1 MKKGFLLWAALLSAF
16 IGFAQIADPV
26 EWSGESRALGN
37 DRYEIVLTAQVEP
50 GWHIYDQGPYPDGPN
65 ATAFT
70 YSVGSGKL
78 IGQTT
83 PARKSVVKDDPVFGM
98 PIGTYAGEISFVQ
111 RVEAPAG
118 TTVTAIVEYMA
129 CNADNCLPPTDAE
142 FTFTLGKA
150 GTAALAATVPE
161 EGAVSDTSGTVATV
175 SADDGPLVAPGQGRS
190 LWQLIIGAVLWGF
203 AALLTPCVF
212 PMVPMTVSF
221 FLKGQGTKAAGR
233 MRALFYGFSIV
244 ALYTVPIAVIILVT
258 YVLGGDA
265 VTADIFNWLAT
276 HWLPNVLFFLIFM
289 IFAVSFF
296 GAFDI
301 VLPSRLVN
309 KSDKHAD
316 RGGLV
321 GTFFMAL
328 TLVLVS
334 FSCTGPIVGTILVE
348 STQGAIWTPIFT
360 MLVFSVAFALPFTFF
375 AFFPSLLKNLPK
387 SGGWL
392 GEVKVVLGFIELAL
406 GLKFL
411 SVADQTYHWGI
422 LDREVYLALW
432 IVIFT
437 LLGFYFLGKLRFAHD
452 TPAPYLKVKKLFMAI
467 VTFAFVV
474 YLIPG
479 MFGAPLKAL
488 SGYLSP
494 LQTLDFNLMQ
504 QRSGGAVPAAP
515 QPAVKYADFLSMPNG
530 MTGFFDYAEGMA
542 YAQAEKKPVFLNF
555 TGHGCV
561 NCRQMEATVFTDP
574 QVLALL
580 QRYVIITLY
589 VDDKMVL
596 PENEWVTTSGGKV
609 LKSIGRINAA
619 FQVERFGINAQPYY
633 VLLDDAGKELA
644 QPKGFDT
651 NTQAFIAFLEEGL
664 KRFSE

>member
-1 MKKGFLLWAALLSAF
+1 MRMKKGILLWAALLSAF

-244 ALYTVPIAVIILVT
+244 ALYTVPIAVIILIT
-258 YVLGGDA
+258 YILGGDA

-488 SGYLSP
+488 SGYLPP

-504 QRSGGAVPAAP
+504 QRSGGAVPAA
-515 QPAVKYADFLSMPNG
+515 
-530 MTGFFDYAEGMA
+530 
-542 YAQAEKKPVFLNF
+542 
-555 TGHGCV
+555 HG
-561 NCRQMEATVFTDP
+561 P
-574 QVLALL
+574 
-580 QRYVIITLY
+580 
-589 VDDKMVL
+589 VL
-596 PENEWVTTSGGKV
+596 PYARAEQQDA
-609 LKSIGRINAA
+609 LHAA
-619 FQVERFGINAQPYY
+619 PCHEV
-633 VLLDDAGKELA
+633 
-644 QPKGFDT
+644 
-651 NTQAFIAFLEEGL
+651 
-664 KRFSE
+664 